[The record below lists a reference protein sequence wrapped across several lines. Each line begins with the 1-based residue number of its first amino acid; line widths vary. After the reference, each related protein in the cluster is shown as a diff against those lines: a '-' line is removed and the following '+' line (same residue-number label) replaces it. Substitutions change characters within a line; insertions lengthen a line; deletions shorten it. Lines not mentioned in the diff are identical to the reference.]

1 MAHKPSDKKS
11 ADKNEPP
18 RAKSPVDRASD
29 LARQIWLAGVGA
41 YGQAVDETQEKVN
54 RRVAQVSEETTKFFE
69 ELVTRGSDLE
79 QKLGALGKLSADV
92 RAEGIKRSAEV
103 SLSMEDRL
111 SRMRDMLGLNQP
123 GNGLEEKVDRLAAE
137 VVVLSAKL
145 DRLVEALAADTADTK
160 PKKTKPPKAPVK
172 KTTGKKAAPGKKAAA
187 RKKPVPKKAA
197 RPSRP
202 AKPSQA

>member
-1 MAHKPSDKKS
+1 M
-11 ADKNEPP
+11 
-18 RAKSPVDRASD
+18 
-29 LARQIWLAGVGA
+29 AGVGA

-137 VVVLSAKL
+137 VAVLSAKL
-145 DRLVEALAADTADTK
+145 DRLVEALAADTK

-172 KTTGKKAAPGKKAAA
+172 KTTGKTAAPGKKAAA